1 MPDLPV
7 KMQMDAALA
16 ISAKPTTMLRPSP
29 SVGLRHDNCV
39 LASLPD
45 AELTAIRRHLQVV
58 SLPPGTPLQH
68 HDFGLDHVY
77 FPHQGV
83 VSLLAV
89 TPNGETIET
98 ASTGRAGALCPILES
113 EQLDTLLC
121 TIAPRP
127 LLASRISVGR
137 LRAVLGD
144 SDVLGPALEA
154 CREALLLQLRQNL
167 VCNGRH
173 SVELRLA
180 RWLLETADRLEVD
193 VIPAT
198 QEHVSQRLGVRRTTV
213 TLLAS
218 KLQDMGAIRWG
229 RSRIDILD
237 RRRLAG
243 MTCTCYDALGE
254 KTRALL
260 ASAHPLRPGGDFVN
274 LKTDTW

>member
-1 MPDLPV
+1 MADLPV
-7 KMQMDAALA
+7 KIPLNGALA
-16 ISAKPTTMLRPSP
+16 ASERSSAMLYPRLGPAR
-29 SVGLRHDNCV
+29 GHENHV
-39 LASLPD
+39 LAGLPEE
-45 AELTAIRRHLQVV
+45 ELSAIRRHLQLV

-83 VSLLAV
+83 ISLLAV

-98 ASTGRAGALCPILES
+98 ASTGRAGALCPILAT
-113 EQLDTLLC
+113 EQLDNLIG
-121 TIAPRP
+121 TIASGPV
-127 LLASRISVGR
+127 LASRIALGR
-137 LRAVLGD
+137 LQAVLGD
-144 SDVLGPALEA
+144 TKALGRALEA

-180 RWLLETADRLEVD
+180 RWLLETADRLEAE

-218 KLQDMGAIRWG
+218 KLQDIGAIRWG

-237 RRRLAG
+237 RRRLG
-243 MTCTCYDALGE
+243 SMTCTCYDALGD
-254 KTRALL
+254 KTRTLL
-260 ASAHPLRPGGDFVN
+260 SPGRPPRSQDAAS
-274 LKTDTW
+274 